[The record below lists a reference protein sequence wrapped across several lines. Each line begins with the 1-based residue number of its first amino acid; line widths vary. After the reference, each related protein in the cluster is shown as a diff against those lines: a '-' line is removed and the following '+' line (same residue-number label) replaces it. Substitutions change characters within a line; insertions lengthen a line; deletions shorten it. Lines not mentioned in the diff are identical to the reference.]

1 VETWRGE
8 RERAPRGHR
17 CEMGTRGASRAIR
30 TRQARGALEADRLV
44 RAGKEVGNGLHAVQ
58 VRIED
63 GRDRHHHAELR
74 RSRGHVHHYTMSRI
88 MRASAFAQ
96 RRLCRVVANDHATAR
111 TQRPRVSG
119 AADGGLRGA
128 CRGLDALEDR
138 NGLGWCLC
146 WLRQLLL
153 ERSDGHRP
161 DEVCGQREVHEGV
174 VGRMD
179 RDRAKTFFST
189 FGRGMKL
196 RIFSAYCESA
206 AI

>member
-1 VETWRGE
+1 MRQNHAVAWRHGVG
-8 RERAPRGHR
+8 RGSARLAGIVARWARAVH
-17 CEMGTRGASRAIR
+17 RAIR
-30 TRQARGALEADRLV
+30 ARQARGALEADRLV

-74 RSRGHVHHYTMSRI
+74 RSRGHVRHYTMSRLV
-88 MRASAFAQ
+88 RASAFAQ

-111 TQRPRVSG
+111 THIQTARVRG
-119 AADGGLRGA
+119 CRRMMRGA
-128 CRGLDALEDR
+128 CWALYALEDR

-161 DEVCGQREVHEGV
+161 DEVCRQREVQRYQTNTILDIRPLPGEPV
-174 VGRMD
+174 LPQIRI
-179 RDRAKTFFST
+179 
-189 FGRGMKL
+189 KL
-196 RIFSAYCESA
+196 
-206 AI
+206 